1 MFLKKQNKEMAARVL
16 KHVIIFKV
24 KYKFIIIF
32 FLAFGTT

>member
-16 KHVIIFKV
+16 KHVIFKV